1 MLYIVGVHYTRFV
14 VHCSCWGVLYSV
26 GGHYTPVVL
35 WFIVPTVVCCTVL
48 EYIVPLLFCGLLFLL
63 WCVVVDSA
71 MGSEVCFMLLHY
83 IEL

>member
-1 MLYIVGVHYTRFV
+1 M

-26 GGHYTPVVL
+26 GVHYTPVVL

-48 EYIVPLLFCGLLFLL
+48 EYIVPLLFCGVLFLL

-71 MGSEVCFMLLHY
+71 MGSEVCCMLLHY